1 MMSTVLI
8 ISWIILIGASLKV
21 AELLLKK
28 SGSL

>member
-1 MMSTVLI
+1 MSAVLI
-8 ISWIILIGASLKV
+8 ISWFVLIGASLKI